1 MPTSFEDAVG
11 DPVPLPLPARLTL
24 GGCWRPRGLVS
35 ETFREIYPNILQ
47 IAQKHLESPEYVVLG
62 CYMFGYSSR
71 TAVPYISF
79 ASGDQKHRR
88 ELRNLVQNEI
98 LQSYPGWK
106 SVDWNRDP
114 GLWDMTAC
122 GSDDHD
128 TTNSASAPILRI
140 ESSTSDLGG
149 SKILLLRGDGTNE
162 IWQHIATGGGIMA
175 NRQGSR
181 FVMTA
186 AHSLPGHEGPS
197 FLLPQSPD
205 EFEFLSEDLS
215 ADGEPD
221 EVGDEPTSMES
232 WTPLETRRS
241 FTDQLPLRLQPTTS
255 GKELQFP
262 KLPFVTPT
270 SDKQA
275 RPSPTQEHNP
285 PLHTIYSKTLFITS
299 SGSSRPGLDY
309 ALVPVSRIELD
320 NRVRSRET
328 RPPVALYQP
337 RPREVVVTTSS
348 HGKTKGRLLETPL
361 FVVRSAATG
370 SQELWTIIL
379 DKAKDVREGDSG
391 SWVFDATSGEMI
403 GHIVAASIETGSA
416 LIVPAFQ
423 VLEDLRERFGGFWR
437 PIRNADGNLEHTS
450 TGVAQQG
457 SAQEGFP
464 VPSTMAI
471 SSPFGQQADG
481 AGDTTTSATAQ
492 RTPGAISPHSPQP
505 NTPLIST
512 RATSRL
518 TAHKH
523 HSKFSLPSSSAER
536 SDRFVRPRHP
546 RTSCSQ
552 CSEHP
557 EGFRGDV
564 ELQRH
569 IKAKHEGVVKKFV
582 CRDPATVGLV
592 SNIQAINPLDKC
604 KSCVAGK
611 EYGAYYNAAAHL
623 RRTHFKP
630 KTRRGKNKDE
640 RHGGKVG
647 GDWPP
652 MADLRLWFEEKLIKV
667 DQTSALSSD
676 EDKDVTEA
684 KPRETPL
691 NTHTEV
697 LTGMGASMS
706 PFDRSPSDMGTAP
719 ISSASAGSGFSPSS
733 SMLQP
738 TPLSSLA
745 EAVECLELHP
755 QNPSV

>member
-11 DPVPLPLPARLTL
+11 DPVPLPFTARLAL

-35 ETFREIYPNILQ
+35 ETFRKIYPTILQ

-71 TAVPYISF
+71 TAVPYVSF
-79 ASGDQKHRR
+79 ASRDRKHRR
-88 ELRNLVQNEI
+88 KLRNLVQKEI

-128 TTNSASAPILRI
+128 TTNSASPPILRI

-149 SKILLLRGDGTNE
+149 SKILLLRGNGTDE
-162 IWQHIATGGGIMA
+162 IWQHIATGGGIIA

-186 AHSLPGHEGPS
+186 GHSLPGHERPS
-197 FLLPQSPD
+197 FLLSQSPG
-205 EFEFLSEDLS
+205 EFEFLTDDLS

-221 EVGDEPTSMES
+221 ELGVEPTRMES

-241 FTDQLPLRLQPTTS
+241 FTDELSLRLQPTTS
-255 GKELQFP
+255 AKELQFP
-262 KLPFVTPT
+262 QPPFTTPT
-270 SDKQA
+270 SNKQV
-275 RPSPTQEHNP
+275 RLSPTQEHNP
-285 PLHTIYSKTLFITS
+285 PLHTIYSKSPPLTT
-299 SGSSRPGLDY
+299 SGSSCPGLDY
-309 ALVPVSRIELD
+309 ALIPVSRIEL
-320 NRVRSRET
+320 RTGVRWRET

-337 RPREVVVTTSS
+337 RPREVVLTTSS
-348 HGKTKGRLLETPL
+348 HGETKGRLLETPL
-361 FVVRSAATG
+361 FVVRPAATG

-379 DKAKDVREGDSG
+379 DKAKEAREGDSG
-391 SWVFDATSGEMI
+391 SWVFDATSGELI

-423 VLEDLRERFGGFWR
+423 VLEDLHERFGGSWQ
-437 PIRNADGNLEHTS
+437 PIRNSGGNLIHTS
-450 TGVAQQG
+450 TGVAQQS
-457 SAQEGFP
+457 SAQGSP

-492 RTPGAISPHSPQP
+492 RTPGAISTRSLRP

-512 RATSRL
+512 RTTSRL
-518 TAHKH
+518 TARKH
-523 HSKFSLPSSSAER
+523 HSKSSLPSSSGER
-536 SDRFVRPRHP
+536 SDSFTSPRYP
-546 RTSCSQ
+546 RAYCTR

-557 EGFRGDV
+557 EGFRCDL

-569 IKAKHEGVVKKFV
+569 INAKHEGTVKKFV

-623 RRTHFKP
+623 RRTHFNP
-630 KTRRGKNKDE
+630 KTRRSKNKDE
-640 RHGGKVG
+640 RRGGKVG
-647 GDWPP
+647 GDLPP

-667 DQTSALSSD
+667 GQTSTLSSD
-676 EDKDVTEA
+676 EEDEDIAET
-684 KPRETPL
+684 KPQETPL
-691 NTHTEV
+691 NTHTEMFM
-697 LTGMGASMS
+697 GMGARRS
-706 PFDRSPSDMGTAP
+706 PFDRSPSDTEAAP
-719 ISSASAGSGFSPSS
+719 ISSPPAESTFTPSPSMS
-733 SMLQP
+733 QS
-738 TPLSSLA
+738 TPSSSLA
-745 EAVECLELHP
+745 EAVECLELNP
-755 QNPSV
+755 GSPSV